1 MSKIVFR
8 FRVTFEDVDD
18 VERIIDVSGRNTF
31 RDFHYAIQ
39 DAINFDRIK
48 PASFFKATDLWRP
61 KEEFC
66 TEPKANA
73 KAAGAS
79 ELAKQID
86 DPYQKFLYI
95 YDAEGGNWNLRAEVV
110 KLSKEEDGINYPH
123 LVKSIG
129 TSPRQYIDPTLV
141 INDPSAKL
149 FKEADSLIKD
159 LGELMAVDE
168 LSDDDIEPEDFDE
181 ETISDEDDKEDEDEE
196 EDDDD
201 EFNLY
206 GEEVDESEI

>member
-8 FRVTFEDVDD
+8 FRVSFEDVDD

-61 KEEFC
+61 KEEYC
-66 TEPKANA
+66 TEPKPNA

-79 ELAKQID
+79 ELAKHID
-86 DPYQKFLYI
+86 DPYQKFI
-95 YDAEGGNWNLRAEVV
+95 YVYDEEGGNWTLRVEVV
-110 KLSKEEDGINYPH
+110 KLSKEEAGIEYPR
-123 LVKSIG
+123 LVKSTG
-129 TSPRQYIDPTLV
+129 TAPKQYVDPKTL
-141 INDPSAKL
+141 IQDPSAKL

-168 LSDDDIEPEDFDE
+168 LTDEDVEDLDDN
-181 ETISDEDDKEDEDEE
+181 DEDDDEE
-196 EDDDD
+196 EDDD
-201 EFNLY
+201 FNLY
-206 GEEVDESEI
+206 GDEVDESEI